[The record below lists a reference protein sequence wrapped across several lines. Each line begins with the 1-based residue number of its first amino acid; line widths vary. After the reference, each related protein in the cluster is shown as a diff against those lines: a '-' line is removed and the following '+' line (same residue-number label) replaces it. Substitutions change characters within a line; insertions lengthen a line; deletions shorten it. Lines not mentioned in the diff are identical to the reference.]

1 MSNHVQSA
9 IYNKSTQKSLN
20 SLSVPKNKKV
30 KVTDIE
36 KLIKLI
42 KNS

>member
-1 MSNHVQSA
+1 MSNHVQGA

-30 KVTDIE
+30 KGTDID
-36 KLIKLI
+36 
-42 KNS
+42 